1 MIIFIFF
8 HKFKLIMQAEAFA
21 PGHITGFFKAEVEP
35 KEPEQKGS
43 IGAGFCIKEGVT
55 TKVKVTSSDKPGFKI
70 TVIGYKSDNTQVS
83 EFVVKE
89 FFKIIKQN
97 YFLDIEHDT
106 TIPVGYGL
114 GSSGA
119 VALSLAFA
127 LNKALGT
134 NLSRTK
140 IGQIAHNAEIYCKTG
155 LGTVLSSYHGGFEIR
170 TKHGAPGIGSL
181 QKIHTDYSVIVICFS
196 PISTKQFIKTELSKI
211 NGLGGKMVTKLLK
224 SRDQMQF
231 LDMSLEFAKYV
242 NVITKQMQ
250 QVIDDLAHNGFK
262 SGVAMFGETIF
273 TLVPKTKESQ
283 VMRILEKYDGMIIK
297 TEIDKSGVRVS

>member
-1 MIIFIFF
+1 
-8 HKFKLIMQAEAFA
+8 MQAEAFA
-21 PGHITGFFKAEVEP
+21 PGHITGFFKAEVGP

-55 TKVKVTSSDKPGFKI
+55 TKVKVTSSDKQGFKI
-70 TVIGYKSDNTQVS
+70 TVTGYKSDNTQVS

-89 FFKIIKQN
+89 FFKIVNGN
-97 YFLDIEHDT
+97 YYLDIEHDT

-134 NLSRTK
+134 DLSRTK
-140 IGQIAHNAEIYCKTG
+140 IGQIAHNAEIHCKTG

-181 QKIHTDYSVIVICFS
+181 HKIHTDYSAIVICFS

-224 SRDQMQF
+224 SRDQMEF

-242 NVITKQMQ
+242 GFITKQML
-250 QVIDDLAHNGFK
+250 QVIDDLAQNGFK
-262 SGVAMFGETIF
+262 SGVAMFGETVF
-273 TLVPKTKESQ
+273 TLVPKTKEQQ
-283 VMRILEKYDGMIIK
+283 VIKILERYDGIIIK

>member
-8 HKFKLIMQAEAFA
+8 HKFKLVMQAEAFA
-21 PGHITGFFKAEVEP
+21 PGHITGFFKAEVEL
-35 KEPEQKGS
+35 KEPERKGS

-55 TKVKVTSSDKPGFKI
+55 TKVKVTSSDKSGFKI

-89 FFKIIKQN
+89 FFKIVKEN

-140 IGQIAHNAEIYCKTG
+140 MGQIAHNAEIYCKTG

-196 PISTKQFIKTELSKI
+196 PISTKQFINTELSKI
-211 NGLGGKMVTKLLK
+211 NGLGGKMVIKLLK

-250 QVIDDLAHNGFK
+250 QVIDDLAQNGFK

-273 TLVPKTKESQ
+273 TLVPKIKESQ
-283 VMRILEKYDGMIIK
+283 VMKILEKYDGMIIK

>member
-1 MIIFIFF
+1 MIIFIFLP
-8 HKFKLIMQAEAFA
+8 KFKLIMQAVAFA

-35 KEPEQKGS
+35 KESEQKGS
-43 IGAGFCIKEGVT
+43 IGAGFCIREGVT
-55 TKVKVTSSDKPGFKI
+55 TRVKVTSSDKPGFNII
-70 TVIGYKSDNTQVS
+70 TIGYKSDNTLVS

-89 FFKIIKQN
+89 FFKIVKEN
-97 YFLDIEHDT
+97 YFIEIEHDT

-127 LNKALGT
+127 LNKALQT

-140 IGQIAHNAEIYCKTG
+140 VGQIAHNAEIHCKTG

-181 QKIHTDYSVIVICFS
+181 QKIHTDHSVIVICFS

-224 SRDQMQF
+224 SRDQMEF
-231 LDMSLEFAKYV
+231 LDMSLEFARYV
-242 NVITKQMQ
+242 DIITPQMQ
-250 QVIDDLAHNGFK
+250 LVIDDLARNGFK

-273 TLVPKTKESQ
+273 TLVPKRKEFE
-283 VMRILEKYDGMIIK
+283 VIKILEKYHGMIIN
-297 TEIDKSGVRVS
+297 TGIDKSGARIS

>member
-1 MIIFIFF
+1 MIIFIFSD
-8 HKFKLIMQAEAFA
+8 KFKLNMQAVAFA

-35 KEPEQKGS
+35 KEPEYKGS

-55 TKVKVTSSDKPGFKI
+55 TKVKVTSSNKPGFKI
-70 TVIGYKSDNTQVS
+70 IVTGFQSDNTQVS

-89 FFKIIKQN
+89 FFKIVQEN
-97 YFLDIEHDT
+97 YFLEIEHST

-127 LNKALGT
+127 LNKALAT
-134 NLSRTK
+134 NLSRTR
-140 IGQIAHNAEIYCKTG
+140 IGQIAHNAEIHCKTG

-181 QKIHTDYSVIVICFS
+181 QKIHTDYSAIVICFS

-224 SRDQMQF
+224 SRDQMEF

-242 NVITKQMQ
+242 HVITEQMQ
-250 QVIDDLAHNGFK
+250 QVIDDLAQNGFK

-273 TLVPKTKESQ
+273 TLVPKTKESEVIQ
-283 VMRILEKYDGMIIK
+283 ILKKYDGMIIK
-297 TEIDKSGVRVS
+297 TEIDKSGARVS

>member
-1 MIIFIFF
+1 MIIFIFSG
-8 HKFKLIMQAEAFA
+8 KFKLNMQAVAFA
-21 PGHITGFFKAEVEP
+21 PGHITGFFKAEVGP
-35 KEPEQKGS
+35 KDPEHKGS

-55 TKVKVTSSDKPGFKI
+55 TKVKITSSDRPEFKI
-70 TVIGYKSDNTQVS
+70 TVSGYKSDNTQVS
-83 EFVVKE
+83 EFVVRE
-89 FFKIIKQN
+89 FFKIVKEN
-97 YFLDIEHDT
+97 YFLDIEHKT

-140 IGQIAHNAEIYCKTG
+140 IGQIAHNAEIHCKTG

-181 QKIHTDYSVIVICFS
+181 QKIHTDYSAIVICFS
-196 PISTKQFIKTELSKI
+196 PISTKQFIKSELSKI
-211 NGLGGKMVTKLLK
+211 NGLGGKMVTRLLE
-224 SRDQMQF
+224 SRDQMEF

-242 NVITKQMQ
+242 HVITPKMQ
-250 QVIDDLAHNGFK
+250 QVIDDLAHHGFK

-273 TLVPKTKESQ
+273 TLVPKSKESQ
-283 VMRILEKYDGMIIK
+283 VVRILEKYNAMVIK
-297 TEIDKSGVRVS
+297 TEIDKSGARVS